1 MTFRYGRR
9 PVRPLAAA
17 FLASAVVLAAGVAG
31 GCGATYEGT
40 GTQSCEPAPAG
51 DLALEMADT
60 VPIALRPDG
69 SRTIA
74 VDAPGQ
80 GLVRL
85 SALRPGGVADVIGV
99 YQRSAEGA
107 GFTLVGSDFEVRE
120 YDLYLSGR
128 DGIAFVRVLPAAC
141 AGSSVAEVT
150 FKGGATAGAA
160 QPPPAA
166 TVAGATTTAP

>member
-9 PVRPLAAA
+9 PVRTVAAA
-17 FLASAVVLAAGVAG
+17 LLTSAAVLAAGAAG

-51 DLALEMADT
+51 NLAAADT
-60 VPIALRPDG
+60 VPTALRPDG

-85 SALRPGGVADVIGV
+85 SALRRGAVPDVIRA

-128 DGIAFVRVLPAAC
+128 EGIAFVRVLPAAC

-166 TVAGATTTAP
+166 TVAGATTAAP